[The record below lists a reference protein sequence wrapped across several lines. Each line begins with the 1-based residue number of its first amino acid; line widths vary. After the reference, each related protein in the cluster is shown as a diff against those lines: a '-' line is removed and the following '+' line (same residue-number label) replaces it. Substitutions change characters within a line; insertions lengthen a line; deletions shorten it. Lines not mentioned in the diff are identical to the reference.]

1 MLENRISLLEACNT
15 QILTLPT
22 TDIEDEVLW
31 AKGTEG
37 LEQGLGKRRRSR
49 NIFLLFLQHVPRCR
63 PSFSVFAV
71 VVGVDSRLAIVS
83 VDVRSLTIH
92 DREERRGKG
101 CCDHRLLIV
110 PSSSTLVNPLPAIFN
125 KSRLLS

>member
-83 VDVRSLTIH
+83 VDVRSLWTQM
-92 DREERRGKG
+92 
-101 CCDHRLLIV
+101 
-110 PSSSTLVNPLPAIFN
+110 N
-125 KSRLLS
+125 RLLS